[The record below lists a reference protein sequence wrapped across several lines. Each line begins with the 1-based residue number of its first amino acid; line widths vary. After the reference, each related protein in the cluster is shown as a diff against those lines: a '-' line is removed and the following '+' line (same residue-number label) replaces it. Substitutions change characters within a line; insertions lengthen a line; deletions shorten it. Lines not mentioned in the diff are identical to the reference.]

1 MKTVKIKYNPY
12 LLKTDIS
19 IDGSEP
25 KANSSL
31 HFGKQ
36 RLQEWAEK
44 FVAIFLDEYRDA
56 NVSIEFTGSLTDYN
70 DLKETIEASADKIS
84 VKNWVHN
91 CVQDVE
97 EVENKVYEIFNEIQD
112 GPVDALKDEAI
123 INAFTRATSALF
135 GINVVATMS
144 AGKSTLINA
153 LLGKKLMPMAQK
165 ATTATIVSIIAS
177 DQDNFEATA
186 KDKDDNIIAE
196 DKNITYETMKEWNMN
211 EKISSIDIYGPIPCV
226 DNIGM
231 RLVLIDTPGPNNSR
245 DERHKAMTYG
255 MLDSSEKSVVLF
267 VMNSTQ
273 SGTDDE
279 ASVLDYVCTSMKK
292 GGKQS
297 RERYIF
303 AVNKLDDYKPGED
316 CVEGA
321 LNDVKKILDDR
332 DITNPNLF
340 PAASLPCL
348 QLRDAEEYPD
358 ELDMFKSRLRRSDE
372 FKLDSYYNF
381 NHLPTSS
388 KSRLER
394 SDNGYSDIEVHTGIP
409 SIEEAIR
416 LYINKYAR
424 VMKVKD
430 LVDSFN
436 LRLIELQAKANLE
449 KSLRDNKAEKE
460 RLLSEIESINHQI
473 DSGKSSKV
481 HAELINKID
490 VSKNVKSEVDSLVG
504 GFQTRIDKIITG
516 YTNKTKISKSE
527 AKSIINKLQRQR
539 GDIIAQLES
548 RIQSIFNSSFKLT
561 YDSIIAEYR
570 KKLSELGY
578 KTDASDFEFS
588 PIDLIG
594 EAFLDL
600 DDLIADATS
609 SVDQGD
615 WKEEWKKV
623 GSHQEKLENHWY
635 KPWEWFTERY
645 ETVDDY
651 DWVKTWESKWVE
663 YVNMHEVVSE
673 YYSSLYASLIEAR
686 EDIPSHIAQET
697 KRLKKVLNEQIKK
710 VDQLLSRKL
719 KELQESIDSKDKTQA
734 EIKKQESDLEWMN
747 GIINRVNNLINF

>member
-1 MKTVKIKYNPY
+1 MKTVSIKYNPY
-12 LLKTDIS
+12 LLKTDIT
-19 IDGSEP
+19 IDGKEP
-25 KANSSL
+25 QSNSSL

-44 FVAIFLDEYRDA
+44 FVKIFLDEYRDA
-56 NVSIEFTGSLTDYN
+56 NVTIEFTGSLDDYN
-70 DLKETIEASADKIS
+70 DLKDTIEASSEIINVAKW
-84 VKNWVHN
+84 NHN
-91 CVQDVE
+91 CIQDVE
-97 EVENKVYEIFNEIQD
+97 EVEKEVIKIFNEIQA
-112 GPVDALKDEAI
+112 GPVDALKDQVI
-123 INAFTRATSALF
+123 ITSFKQATSAQF
-135 GINVVATMS
+135 CINVVATMS

-153 LLGKKLMPMAQK
+153 LLGKKLMPMAQM
-165 ATTATIVSIIAS
+165 ATTATIVRIIAS
-177 DQDNFEATA
+177 NSEYFSAIA
-186 KDKDDNIIAE
+186 KNKKDEEVAREENIS
-196 DKNITYETMKEWNMN
+196 YETMKAWNSD
-211 EKISSIDIYGPIPCV
+211 ESISSIDIYGPIPCV
-226 DNIGM
+226 NNVGM

-255 MLDSSEKSVVLF
+255 MLESSEKSLVLF
-267 VMNSTQ
+267 VVNAMTE
-273 SGTDDE
+273 GTDDE
-279 ASVLDYVCTSMKK
+279 SALMNYVSDCMKS

-297 RERYIF
+297 RDRYIF
-303 AVNKLDDYKPGED
+303 AVNKLDTYNPS
-316 CVEGA
+316 
-321 LNDVKKILDDR
+321 NDSISEVMTTVKETLDKR
-332 DITNPNLF
+332 DIVEPNLF
-340 PAASLPCL
+340 PVASLPCL

-358 ELDMFKSRLRRSDE
+358 ELDLFRSRLRRCNE

-381 NHLPTSS
+381 NHLPISS

-394 SDNGYSDIEVHTGIP
+394 SDNGYTDVEVHTGIP

-424 VMKVKD
+424 AMKVKD

-449 KSLRDNKAEKE
+449 KRLRDNKAEKE

-516 YTNKTKISKSE
+516 YTNKTRISKSE

-615 WKEEWKKV
+615 WKSEYKKV
-623 GSHQEKLENHWY
+623 GSHQVKLENHWY

-697 KRLKKVLNEQIKK
+697 KRLKKILNEQIKK

-734 EIKKQESDLEWMN
+734 EIKKQESDLDWMN

>member
-12 LLKTDIS
+12 LLKTDIT
-19 IDGSEP
+19 IDGKEP
-25 KANSSL
+25 QSNSSL

-44 FVAIFLDEYRDA
+44 FVKIFIDEYRDA
-56 NVSIEFTGSLTDYN
+56 NVTIEFTGSLDDYN
-70 DLKETIEASADKIS
+70 DLKETIEASSDMINVAK
-84 VKNWVHN
+84 WAHN
-91 CVQDVE
+91 CIQDVE
-97 EVENKVYEIFNEIQD
+97 EVEKEVIKIFNEIQD
-112 GPVDALKDEAI
+112 GPVDALKDLVI
-123 INAFTRATSALF
+123 IDSFRQATSAQF
-135 GINVVATMS
+135 CINVVATMG

-153 LLGKKLMPMAQK
+153 LLGKKLMPMASM
-165 ATTATIVSIIAS
+165 ATTATIVRIIAS
-177 DQDNFEATA
+177 NSECFSAIA
-186 KDKDDNIIAE
+186 KNRNDEEIAREENIS
-196 DKNITYETMKEWNMN
+196 YETMKAWNSD
-211 EKISSIDIYGPIPCV
+211 ERISSIDIYGPIPCV
-226 DNIGM
+226 NNVGM

-255 MLDSSEKSVVLF
+255 MLESSEKSLVLF
-267 VMNSTQ
+267 VINSKNE
-273 SGTDDE
+273 GVNDE
-279 ASVLDYVCTSMKK
+279 SALMDYVSECMKN

-297 RERYIF
+297 RDRYIF
-303 AVNKLDDYKPGED
+303 AVNQLDRFSPDDDNIPYLLEKVQET
-316 CVEGA
+316 
-321 LNDVKKILDDR
+321 LDKR
-332 DITNPNLF
+332 DIKDPNLF
-340 PAASLPCL
+340 PTAALPCL
-348 QLRDAEEYPD
+348 QIRDKEIKKRELRSYESLIEE
-358 ELDMFKSRLRRSDE
+358 SDE
-372 FKLDSYYNF
+372 FKFDEYYQL
-381 NHLPTSS
+381 NHLPVSS
-388 KSRLER
+388 RIRLEN
-394 SDNGYSDIEVHTGIP
+394 SNNEYSEIELHTGIP

-416 LYINKYAR
+416 LYVNKYAR
-424 VMKVKD
+424 TMKVRD

-436 LRLIELQAKANLE
+436 KRLVELRAIANLE
-449 KSLRDNKAEKE
+449 KRLRDNKAEKE
-460 RLLSEIESINHQI
+460 RLLSEIDSINQQI

-481 HAELINKID
+481 HADLINKID

-539 GDIIAQLES
+539 GDIVAQLES

-615 WKEEWKKV
+615 WKSEWKKV
-623 GSHQEKLENHWY
+623 GSHQEKQTNWFWE
-635 KPWEWFTERY
+635 PWNWFSERY

-651 DWVKTWESKWVE
+651 DWVKTWESNWVE

-697 KRLKKVLNEQIKK
+697 KRLKEVLNEQIKK

-747 GIINRVNNLINF
+747 GIMNRVNNLINF